1 MWIAM
6 ATKRSNSTPEML
18 DANANISPKSR
29 VKSVT
34 ADVDWLTITSGDEGM
49 RDRLYGEARKLAEEF
64 QRQKAPIKP
73 WSWMGYSGWKC
84 DGFRSGSRA
93 DSDIVMLS
101 GAEAARWWSLFAPLA
116 GNCSRLDLAVTVDLI
131 DPFPEHAAFLWQNIP
146 SAAELAKLQLPRFT
160 YITNTDGGDTIYV
173 GSRSSAHFGR
183 VYDKGVESKTAE
195 PGKLWRYEVEYK
207 KPLSKCALTRLIEQ
221 GDKFNQAQAIRNTVF
236 NWFWTRQ
243 IAPIFEAEGLTLQIE
258 YEARVTSDD
267 TRLNWL
273 SQQVSKSVGDLVA
286 RGKGDA
292 VLEALGL
299 DGRVEWTKEELQNA

>member
-6 ATKRSNSTPEML
+6 AQNHRFSTPDML

-34 ADVDWLTITSGDEGM
+34 ADVDWLTVTSSDEGM
-49 RDRLYGEARKLAEEF
+49 RDLLYSEGRKLLEEF
-64 QRQKAPIKP
+64 QRQKAPVKE
-73 WSWMGYSGWKC
+73 WKWMGYGGWKC
-84 DGFRSGSRA
+84 DGFRSGSRS

-101 GAEAARWWSLFAPLA
+101 GAEAAKWWSLFAPLA
-116 GNCSRLDLAVTVDLI
+116 ENCSRLDLAVTVDLLE
-131 DPFPEHAAFLWQNIP
+131 PFPEHAGFLWQNIP
-146 SAAELAKLQLPRFT
+146 SGADLRKLRLPRYT

-173 GSRSSAHFGR
+173 GSRSSGSFGR
-183 VYDKGVESKTAE
+183 VYDKGVESTIAD

-207 KPLSKCALTRLIEQ
+207 KPLSRCALTRLIEQ

-267 TRLNWL
+267 VRLNWL

-299 DGRVEWTKEELQNA
+299 DGRVKWTTEELQNA